1 MSKNFTESEARA
13 LVGKRIR
20 TLTTWSG
27 VEAGT
32 TGTVTRADPAGRTH
46 EGTAYDVAITW
57 DLPTDPPAVWSGKVE
72 GEPVVAIRTGK
83 PLTDWFSKSEY
94 ERWIEELD

>member
-20 TLTTWSG
+20 TLTAWSG

-32 TGTVTRADPAGRTH
+32 TGTVTRADRAGA
-46 EGTAYDVAITW
+46 GWDVAITW
-57 DLPTDPPAVWSGKVE
+57 NLPTDSRQVATGRID
-72 GEPVVAIRTGK
+72 GEPVTVITGGK
-83 PLTDWFSKSEY
+83 PLTDWFTRDEY
-94 ERWIEELD
+94 TRWIEELD